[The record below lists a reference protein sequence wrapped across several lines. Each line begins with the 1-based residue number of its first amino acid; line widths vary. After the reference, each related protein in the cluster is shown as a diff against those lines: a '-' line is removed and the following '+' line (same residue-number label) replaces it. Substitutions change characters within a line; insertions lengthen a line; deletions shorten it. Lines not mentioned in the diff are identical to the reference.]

1 MRYRPIKI
9 KALAIALA
17 ATVFSLPVFA
27 ASFDCS
33 KATAPDELAIC
44 SNPTLSALDSQMG
57 GLWYGYKAMPL
68 LMGVSGIRL
77 DAATAFLKSR
87 AACGS
92 NVSCMTKLY
101 NERIATLQSNIDD
114 AVKNYCT
121 N

>member
-57 GLWYGYKAMPL
+57 
-68 LMGVSGIRL
+68 VSGIRH

>member
-1 MRYRPIKI
+1 MSYRPLKI
-9 KALAIALA
+9 KTVILALA
-17 ATVFSLPVFA
+17 ATLLSLPVSA

-57 GLWYGYKAMPL
+57 GLWFGYKAMPL
-68 LMGVSGIRL
+68 LMGVSGIRH

-92 NVSCMTKLY
+92 NVSCMAELY
-101 NERIATLQSNIDD
+101 NERIATLQSNIDE
-114 AVKNYCT
+114 AVKNHCT